1 MERATSITAALQA
14 GKLPS
19 TEQLSVG
26 IDNLLKSDLL
36 QVESVAGSPQLTK
49 HGKIIAA
56 DVREI
61 LSAYKALGEATNG
74 KFHIFIRYHSH

>member
-1 MERATSITAALQA
+1 MDRATSVFAALQA

-19 TEQLSVG
+19 TEQLSIA

-49 HGKIIAA
+49 HGKQLAG

-61 LSAYKALGEATNG
+61 LSAYKALGESSNCESLRDRA
-74 KFHIFIRYHSH
+74 